1 MDLLAGLSNFWVKPP
16 LVALIIFLMSGWVF
30 CPLLALWA
38 RLAEAS
44 SRRVFYNNLARQIC
58 QAALAAA
65 VPTLLGLGALAAWQL
80 SKGAAAPFAANISA
94 LPGLALFAAFF
105 LLQLAAL
112 LSWKNLRQAAPLQ
125 LLLLALTAL
134 AALGAVVLLFS
145 SLLSPLCGAG
155 LDLAQAAARYSLF
168 NVDYSAAWAF
178 AGSLGLIGLTL
189 AAVWSVCWLFFRRN
203 RDDFGRDYY
212 NFAAGRG
219 CALAF
224 TAGAASLLAYAA
236 LLVLAQPGCFSAALP
251 AGELSFAPL
260 VPLAPLAVIAL
271 HVVCCI
277 LWFSA
282 ARAASPL
289 RHKAALWL
297 SLLLWTGALALACQV
312 AHSYYLASIA
322 QKI

>member
-1 MDLLAGLSNFWVKPP
+1 
-16 LVALIIFLMSGWVF
+16 
-30 CPLLALWA
+30 
-38 RLAEAS
+38 
-44 SRRVFYNNLARQIC
+44 
-58 QAALAAA
+58 
-65 VPTLLGLGALAAWQL
+65 LGALAAWQL
-80 SKGAAAPFAANISA
+80 SKGAAAPVAADVSA
-94 LPGLALFAAFF
+94 MPGLALFAAFF

-112 LSWKNLRQAAPLQ
+112 LGWKSLRQTAFLQ

-134 AALGAVVLLFS
+134 AALGAVILLFS
-145 SLLSPLCGAG
+145 SLLSRPDGAG

-189 AAVWSVCWLFFRRN
+189 AAVWSACWLLLRRN

-212 NFAAGRG
+212 NFAVGRG

-224 TAGAASLLAYAA
+224 TAGASSLLVYAA
-236 LLVLAQPGCFSAALP
+236 LLVLAQSGCFSAALP
-251 AGELSFAPL
+251 TGELSFAPR

-282 ARAASPL
+282 ARSASPL

-297 SLLLWTGALALACQV
+297 SLPLWAGALILACQV
-312 AHSYYLASIA
+312 AHRYYLASIA
-322 QKI
+322 QRI